1 MAYLVDITARAESDL
16 AVLYDEI
23 DAGSSDA
30 ARRWYAGLKQVILDL
45 EDHPYFWPVTRE
57 AQRLRHILYGR
68 KPHSVYRVIYRVLE
82 KRKMV
87 EVLHVRHGARSQFKT
102 SNLK

>member
-1 MAYLVDITARAESDL
+1 VAYLVKISARAARDL
-16 AVLYDEI
+16 ALLYDEI

-30 ARRWYAGLKQVILDL
+30 ARRWYVGLKQAILDL
-45 EDHPYFWPVTRE
+45 EKHPYFWPVTHE

-82 KRKMV
+82 KPKIV
-87 EVLHVRHGARSQFKT
+87 SVLHIRHGARSQFKK
-102 SNLK
+102 SDLK